1 MSSTL
6 LRALVQVY
14 MRIQVFSLSSMW
26 IEVDMFKLLP
36 LYLFIIFLKQTI
48 TTLLRALIR
57 AFYLFFPKLLPL
69 QRIIQ
74 GIKSQ

>member
-1 MSSTL
+1 MSSAL

-26 IEVDMFKLLP
+26 IEADMFKLLP
-36 LYLFIIFLKQTI
+36 LYYYYFFKQTI

-57 AFYLFFPKLLPL
+57 AFYLFFSKLLPL